1 MKLVFADT
9 GFYIA
14 FVNPRD
20 LLHARSQDFSR
31 RFAGRLL
38 PTEYVLIELGNFLS
52 RSGDRELFVGLTQ
65 SLRSDP
71 NTIIVPGDHVLY
83 EQGVNLYAK
92 RMDKEWSLTDCI
104 SFFVMGQHGISDAAT
119 GDHHFEQAGFKVLL
133 K

>member
-20 LLHARSQDFSR
+20 LLHPRSQDFSR
-31 RFAGRLL
+31 RFTGRLL
-38 PTEYVLIELGNFLS
+38 TTEYVSIEVGNFLS
-52 RSGDRELFVGLTQ
+52 RSRDRELFVGLTK

-83 EQGVNLYAK
+83 EQGLNL
-92 RMDKEWSLTDCI
+92 RFTL
-104 SFFVMGQHGISDAAT
+104 
-119 GDHHFEQAGFKVLL
+119 VL
-133 K
+133 

>member
-20 LLHARSQDFSR
+20 LLHPRSQDFSR
-31 RFAGRLL
+31 RFTGRLL
-38 PTEYVLIELGNFLS
+38 TTEYVLIEVGNFLS
-52 RSGDRELFVGLTQ
+52 RSRDREPFVGLTR

-83 EQGVNLYAK
+83 EQGLNLYAQ

-104 SFFVMGQHGISDAAT
+104 SFVVMKQYGITDALT
-119 GDHHFEQAGFKVLL
+119 GDHHFEQAGFRILL
-133 K
+133 T